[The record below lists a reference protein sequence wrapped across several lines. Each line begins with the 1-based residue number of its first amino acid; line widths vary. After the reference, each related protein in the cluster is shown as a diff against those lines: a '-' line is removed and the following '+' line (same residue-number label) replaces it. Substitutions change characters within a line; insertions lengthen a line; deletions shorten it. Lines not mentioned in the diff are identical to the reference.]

1 VLAILKE
8 VGVDWISYLLCFHW
22 SLKNSLRAPLT
33 KDSLIRFTCIASTMS
48 SPGPKAQESNSP
60 VYSPSQEEVPSSLP
74 SYAQTLIPSISIP
87 QLLLVS
93 YAHSPPLHPAADLKL
108 DVCSLPNPPKNVR
121 DKYNGTSK
129 RVREWLETDQKVL
142 DKRDEIKRW
151 VEGKGK
157 EMIAELE
164 KKEIL
169 GMSISNQDPKSPS
182 ENPHGEE
189 NENEA
194 HISKATEESNN
205 DVNTSYS
212 DQEGDRPEL
221 RISIYCAMGI
231 HRSVAMVESLAQM
244 SWPGREVRVV
254 HRDVERKRGGE
265 SGREKGRGNM
275 EMGPESKWYF
285 GDGDE

>member
-1 VLAILKE
+1 
-8 VGVDWISYLLCFHW
+8 
-22 SLKNSLRAPLT
+22 
-33 KDSLIRFTCIASTMS
+33 
-48 SPGPKAQESNSP
+48 
-60 VYSPSQEEVPSSLP
+60 
-74 SYAQTLIPSISIP
+74 
-87 QLLLVS
+87 
-93 YAHSPPLHPAADLKL
+93 
-108 DVCSLPNPPKNVR
+108 
-121 DKYNGTSK
+121 
-129 RVREWLETDQKVL
+129 
-142 DKRDEIKRW
+142 